1 MVFTAIIGAATLAL
15 GPCNAIQSSNSQIS
29 TPRVIDIN
37 AAMVEPTGVNRRQ
50 VRFSNETQGEVIGVL
65 RQDGQAE
72 WAKSDREAL
81 RGQDGPAKIYVRIFD
96 GTFAIDPFQPIPAA
110 DDTTAAMLFRGTS
123 LETDRTQHGRQQI
136 DRTRELFRKL
146 EQARVTWLRDN
157 GYYNARTFTRG
168 ETVKP
173 SGKEAKLPE
182 PSATFRKPVDV
193 PRGKSREQVNANT
206 HGMGSV
212 AYLMNSD
219 DETVRISL
227 PAHMQT
233 QRTAGV
239 IQRNGSKSEE
249 VAVNE

>member
-50 VRFSNETQGEVIGVL
+50 VRFSNETQGKVIGVL

-157 GYYNARTFTRG
+157 GYYNARTFTHEQRRRDRSHLPPGAHADAAHRG
-168 ETVKP
+168 RDP
-173 SGKEAKLPE
+173 AKRLQE
-182 PSATFRKPVDV
+182 R
-193 PRGKSREQVNANT
+193 RSRSQRVIA
-206 HGMGSV
+206 HGNLGM
-212 AYLMNSD
+212 L
-219 DETVRISL
+219 SL
-227 PAHMQT
+227 
-233 QRTAGV
+233 
-239 IQRNGSKSEE
+239 
-249 VAVNE
+249 